1 MWLPALAGA
10 HYQLRQ
16 YEQAVQ
22 IGRRAW
28 ALNSNWPGGL
38 RYVVAGLGQLDRI
51 KDAKAALAELRAHDP
66 IRTHVKG
73 HRQLVASGQLN
84 LRQRRWNQSSLQT
97 DTADFGPDREF
108 LGPGGSVL
116 GGSDMITAKMEQV
129 VDLIVGGEEP
139 LRLAG
144 RFELLHLPLSSARR
158 LVRVFR
164 SVVEPLVL
172 AMLDARHHLS
182 SGRAVAG
189 KLVGDH
195 DAGRS
200 HLLLQQLA

>member
-73 HRQLVASGQLN
+73 HRQLVASGQLALPAGGIRIHCQPTLQISAQIWN
-84 LRQRRWNQSSLQT
+84 LWVL
-97 DTADFGPDREF
+97 TA
-108 LGPGGSVL
+108 LC
-116 GGSDMITAKMEQV
+116 
-129 VDLIVGGEEP
+129 
-139 LRLAG
+139 
-144 RFELLHLPLSSARR
+144 SA
-158 LVRVFR
+158 
-164 SVVEPLVL
+164 
-172 AMLDARHHLS
+172 
-182 SGRAVAG
+182 AVT
-189 KLVGDH
+189 
-195 DAGRS
+195 
-200 HLLLQQLA
+200 